1 MKKILNN
8 FDDVDND
15 SNSIYVSKSLEKN
28 YYIIIPK
35 WYKCHHNFEILSLN
49 IYDTLTNW
57 TKKLY
62 IIFNKKEICYKKNEE
77 IFIYN
82 FLKVKSL
89 LWKLKAIEIS
99 HNFSMKY

>member
-35 WYKCHHNFEILSLN
+35 
-49 IYDTLTNW
+49 
-57 TKKLY
+57 
-62 IIFNKKEICYKKNEE
+62 
-77 IFIYN
+77 
-82 FLKVKSL
+82 
-89 LWKLKAIEIS
+89 
-99 HNFSMKY
+99 